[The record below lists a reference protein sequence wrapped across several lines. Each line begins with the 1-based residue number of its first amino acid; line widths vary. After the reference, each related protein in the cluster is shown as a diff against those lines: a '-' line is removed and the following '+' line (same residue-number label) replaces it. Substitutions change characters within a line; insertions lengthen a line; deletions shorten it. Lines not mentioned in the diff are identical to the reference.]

1 MPNARAVEL
10 HLDTTTR
17 GAAHLEIISVDRHGD
32 RFVIDLAGPEADVRA
47 EAEFLAGQ
55 YHLAVA

>member
-1 MPNARAVEL
+1 MPSAQAVEL

-17 GAAHLEIISVDRHGD
+17 GAAHLEIVSVDRHGG
-32 RFVIDLAGPEADVRA
+32 RFVTDLTGPESDVRA
-47 EAEFLAGQ
+47 EAMFLAAQ